1 MLLLQIQVIILQH
14 FRKGINIGIFE
25 DRIYMFLFLN
35 ILKNLALLIVLLF
48 QVNYGAPEYV
58 KRKVNAFDAP

>member
-1 MLLLQIQVIILQH
+1 
-14 FRKGINIGIFE
+14 
-25 DRIYMFLFLN
+25 MFLFLN

-58 KRKVNAFDAP
+58 KRKVNAFDAPYIVRDGVLHLIVT